1 MKRVRGVAVTAAL
14 VGAALGL
21 GGCGIAPST
30 PTETSTSTSST
41 STSSTTTQAAMQ
53 RVQLA
58 ANACMRGHITTDEG
72 TSLTLDTKGND
83 EGNGKVHDEIEDVS
97 CMLTELDAPEYIAQ
111 HINSTRALDGQQ
123 TDEWDDIEARWT
135 YHPDDGLQITF
146 IDRA

>member
-1 MKRVRGVAVTAAL
+1 MKRVRGVAATAAL
-14 VGAALGL
+14 VGAVLGL
-21 GGCGIAPST
+21 GGCGIAPTT
-30 PTETSTSTSST
+30 PTETST

-58 ANACMRGHITTDEG
+58 ANACMVGHITQDEG
-72 TSLTLDTKGND
+72 TSITLDTKGSED
-83 EGNGKVHDEIEDVS
+83 GTGVISETVEDVG
-97 CMLTELDAPEYIAQ
+97 CVLGELEAPDYVTQ
-111 HINSTRALDGQQ
+111 HISTTRALDGQQ